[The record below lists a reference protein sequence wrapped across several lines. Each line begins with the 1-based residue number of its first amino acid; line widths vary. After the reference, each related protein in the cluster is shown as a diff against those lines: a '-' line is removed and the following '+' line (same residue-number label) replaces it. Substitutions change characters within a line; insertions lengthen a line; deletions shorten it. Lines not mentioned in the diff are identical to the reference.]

1 MDEEVKKKSHKK
13 MLHQFLNKFNS
24 KKLNGL

>member
-13 MLHQFLNKFNS
+13 MLNQFLNNINS